1 MPALKLSP
9 RVLRLLTQGGLGRT
23 DPFPAAA
30 SMALRRQRR
39 PLAELRREDLLVQ
52 GFLQRSRSSRSEN
65 KRPLY
70 FCGKREPPADDYFPR
85 RYDPEVA
92 LKVK

>member
-30 SMALRRQRR
+30 SAALRRKRR
-39 PLAELRREDLLVQ
+39 PLAELSREDLLVQ
-52 GFLQRSRSSRSEN
+52 GFLQRSRSSRSAAD

-92 LKVK
+92 L